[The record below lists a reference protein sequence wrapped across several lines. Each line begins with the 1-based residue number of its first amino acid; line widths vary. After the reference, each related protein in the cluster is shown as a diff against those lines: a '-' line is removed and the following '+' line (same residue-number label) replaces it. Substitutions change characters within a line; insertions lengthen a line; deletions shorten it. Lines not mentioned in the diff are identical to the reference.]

1 MVKINWVNWVNNN
14 IFMLRIF
21 DFTDQNYEGE
31 WKTKVINML
40 MREIQDIYKAEQV
53 YIQNKA

>member
-1 MVKINWVNWVNNN
+1 
-14 IFMLRIF
+14 MLRIF